1 MLLLSDYESGPFL
14 RQLRDVDVKAAPPAP
29 PAAAAAIAPSVQ
41 KALHVRHTPS
51 FDASRR
57 SKICS
62 DAGACRQGCRPGCS
76 VKVKCDSG
84 C

>member
-1 MLLLSDYESGPFL
+1 VLLLSDYESGPFL

-41 KALHVRHTPS
+41 KALHVRHTLPS
-51 FDASRR
+51 MPRAAQR
-57 SKICS
+57 S
-62 DAGACRQGCRPGCS
+62 AAMLGHRQGRRPGCS
-76 VKVKCDSG
+76 VKVKCNLG